1 MRIQI
6 SDHFT
11 VGKLL
16 RFVFPSIIM
25 MIFTSIYGV
34 VDGFFVSNYVGKTP
48 FAAVNLIMPLLMAV
62 GAIGFM
68 LGSGGSA
75 LVAKTCGEGDAKRAN
90 RYFSMVIYAAVIIG
104 FAAALVCFFLIRPI
118 ASLMGARGEMLEY
131 CVLYARILIF
141 TLPMFMLQNMFQSFF
156 ITAEKPHLGLYVILA
171 AGVANMVLDFLFIV
185 PLGTRRR
192 SCGDRNRRDYRRCRA
207 ADLLCTSQHQPVET
221 GANKAGMA
229 SAVAQLLQRCVGN
242 DDEPVHV
249 YCEYTVQSP
258 ADAFCR

>member
-118 ASLMGARGEMLEY
+118 ASMMGARGEMLEY

-156 ITAEKPHLGLYVILA
+156 ITAEKPHL
-171 AGVANMVLDFLFIV
+171 AGFPVHRCV

-207 ADLLCTSQHQPVET
+207 VDLLCTSQHQPVET
-221 GANKAGMA
+221 GADKAGMA

-249 YCEYTVQSP
+249 HCEYTVQSP

>member
-90 RYFSMVIYAAVIIG
+90 RFFSMVIYAAVIIG

-118 ASLMGARGEMLEY
+118 ASMMGARGEMLEY

-171 AGVANMVLDFLFIV
+171 AGVGLCSDAVFSGGSADPVAAAVLGALLLGELASLGLRKK
-185 PLGTRRR
+185 PL
-192 SCGDRNRRDYRRCRA
+192 A
-207 ADLLCTSQHQPVET
+207 P
-221 GANKAGMA
+221 GALIGA
-229 SAVAQLLQRCVGN
+229 SAVMGIALSLI
-242 DDEPVHV
+242 
-249 YCEYTVQSP
+249 
-258 ADAFCR
+258 